1 MADKR
6 KPNDVDLR
14 KNWREY
20 VPFEEAAD
28 VTGDASLLRLFDE
41 NNPDINLF
49 NIVDQ
54 ELIALGGSDMTI
66 FKFELDEN
74 AEDDVF
80 GEARLKKFYRQV
92 KVQGHY
98 EPTPIQEEL
107 SEFGIQLT
115 NDQIFT
121 FNRAYIESRLGRGLI
136 PGDVVRP
143 QFQNLMWEVF
153 EVQEDRFD
161 NYGVYHLIC
170 SARLLRDVDEIM
182 NHVLA

>member
-1 MADKR
+1 MADKK
-6 KPNDVDLR
+6 KPTDINLR

-20 VPFEEAAD
+20 VPFDENENINA
-28 VTGDASLLRLFDE
+28 DASKLRLFDE

-66 FKFELDEN
+66 YKFEQEDTLD
-74 AEDDVF
+74 DDVY
-80 GEARLKKFYRQV
+80 GEARLKKFYNRVQ
-92 KVQGHY
+92 VQGHY

-121 FNRAYIESRLGRGLI
+121 FNRAYIESKLMRSLV
-136 PGDVVRP
+136 PGDVVHP
-143 QFQNLMWEVF
+143 AFQNLMWEVF